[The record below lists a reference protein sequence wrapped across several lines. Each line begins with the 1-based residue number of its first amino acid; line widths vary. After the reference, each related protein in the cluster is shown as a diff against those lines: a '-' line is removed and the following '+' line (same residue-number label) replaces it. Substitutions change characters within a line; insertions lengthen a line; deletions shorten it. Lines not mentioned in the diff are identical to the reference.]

1 MQTTG
6 TAGGY
11 DYLWLTLSKFVI
23 HRVALRR
30 VYHGGNRRSIAKIN
44 LTVRRNSGKEMNLTV
59 RRKTILFLQ
68 FYIHSTQGVEQCH
81 LFLFLKD

>member
-1 MQTTG
+1 
-6 TAGGY
+6 
-11 DYLWLTLSKFVI
+11 
-23 HRVALRR
+23 
-30 VYHGGNRRSIAKIN
+30 
-44 LTVRRNSGKEMNLTV
+44 MNLTV